1 MIKALKEIVKVK
13 RYIQWVN
20 SLTFIHLQMFTGTSV
35 SCQDWVTGT
44 RFFLPPGKK
53 LKKNIY
59 TYKNSD
65 VETLNI
71 KNSGQLF
78 LKKRKQMMWALW
90 LPQLIAQRFPG
101 SSRGSWNTSGFQ
113 DSPWVEESEPG
124 AKEAKA
130 TRVHRE
136 ELHRDW
142 DLQTELP
149 RSANGT

>member
-1 MIKALKEIVKVK
+1 MSEFSDI
-13 RYIQWVN
+13 Y
-20 SLTFIHLQMFTGTSV
+20 SFTNV
-35 SCQDWVTGT
+35 HWDFC
-44 RFFLPPGKK
+44 FLSRLSNRDQSFPPTWEKI
-53 LKKNIY
+53 KKNIY

-78 LKKRKQMMWALW
+78 LKKGKQMMWALW

-136 ELHRDW
+136 EFHRDW